1 MIMNKYFFL
10 LLFCLARC
18 YSYAQSS
25 RNIDFRSQVKYT
37 NPCSSLTGYADTGR
51 EYALVGTWEG
61 VSIVDVTNPDQP
73 QILFNI
79 PSAIPKNGNI
89 VYREIKTF
97 KKYAYAVNEQDSGL
111 LIIDLSYLPDTITYH
126 HYKGNGIKTA
136 HQLWIDENGILYL
149 FGYNTDFV
157 PVNGVMLFDL
167 NVNPEQPQFISQF
180 TGTYLHNGFVRG
192 DTLWGAAIYQGQLII
207 YDIKDKNRFNIIGQ
221 KTTPLAFCHS
231 TYPTSDNHYVF
242 TTDEKANGAL
252 ASFDVSKTKS
262 IPPALDIVQSNPGS
276 NSIPLNV
283 VLYSDSFALCSY
295 YRDGVVIFDVSHP
308 DNMIE
313 VGHYDTSPLSGDG
326 INGAWAAYPFLPSG
340 NLIVSDIEEGLFVLT
355 PHYRL
360 ASRLEGTVTDSVTG
374 TVLNNVQ
381 VEIITGSSTI
391 TDYMGSYKTGIAD
404 SGTVAVR
411 FSKSGY
417 LSKTIN
423 VEFKNGVL
431 TTLDVSLSPLTSF
444 ISSQPDDEFYFS
456 LLHNPFHDKVAVS
469 YSLKNYAG
477 NYITVTD
484 LTGKILATYPLVHK
498 SGTIEVADKLS
509 QGFYFISLYSE
520 NKLLKTIK
528 GIKQ

>member
-1 MIMNKYFFL
+1 MKKYFFL
-10 LLFCLARC
+10 ILFCLTGC
-18 YSYAQSS
+18 YSYAQLSK
-25 RNIDFRSQVKYT
+25 NIDFRSQVRYT
-37 NPCSSLTGYADTGR
+37 NPCSSLTGYADAGR

-73 QILFNI
+73 QVLFNI
-79 PSAIPKNGNI
+79 PSAIPKIGNI

-111 LIIDLSYLPDTITYH
+111 LIIDLKNLPDTVAYH

-157 PVNGVMLFDL
+157 PINGVMLFDL
-167 NVNPEQPQFISQF
+167 NTNPEQPQFISQF
-180 TGTYLHNGFVRG
+180 SGTYLHNGFVRG

-231 TYPTSDNHYVF
+231 AYPTSDNHYVF
-242 TTDEKANGAL
+242 TTDEKANGSL
-252 ASFDVSKTKS
+252 SSYDVSKTKS
-262 IPPALDIVQSNPGS
+262 IPPVLDMVQSNPGS

-295 YRDGVVIFDVSHP
+295 YRDGIVLFDVSHP

-313 VGHYDTSPLSGDG
+313 VGYYDTSPLTGDG
-326 INGAWAAYPFLPSG
+326 INGAWEVYPFLPSG

-360 ASRLEGTVTDSVTG
+360 ASRLEGTVTDSATG
-374 TVLNNVQ
+374 SVLNNVQ
-381 VEIITGSSTI
+381 VEIISGSIVFS
-391 TDYMGSYKTGIAD
+391 DYMGKYKTGIAD

-417 LSKTIN
+417 SSKTSK
-423 VEFKNGVL
+423 VDFKNGLL
-431 TTLDVSLSPLTSF
+431 TTLDINLSPLTS
-444 ISSQPDDEFYFS
+444 SVSVQPEENFTFRLTS
-456 LLHNPFHDKVAVS
+456 NPFSSKAEIS
-469 YSLKNYAG
+469 YSLPN
-477 NYITVTD
+477 NSSNHITVTD
-484 LTGKILATYPLVHK
+484 LSGVVLAAYPLNNK
-498 SGTIEVADKLS
+498 SGTIDVGDNLS